1 MELQDR
7 YIRFDWAVKRLLR
20 HKANFGVLEGFLTV
34 LIGDDIHI
42 VEILESEGNQQ
53 TEEDKFN
60 RVDIKALNSKNE
72 IVIIEIQNTRELYY
86 LERILYGVAKAITE
100 HISLGET
107 YYKVKKI
114 YSISILYF
122 DIGYG
127 TDYLYHGQ
135 NIFKGV
141 HTGDFLQ
148 VSTRE
153 KDAIVPRMP
162 SEIYPEYF
170 LIRVNE
176 FNKVAMTPLEEWIEY
191 LKTGIIRPDTTAP
204 GLGEA
209 REKLKYYSMTPQERH
224 AYDEH
229 LSALMIQNDVLDSAL
244 KRLHKYDGTLDFI
257 AGKKNF
263 SLNFSQLQYLFS
275 KDKYTVFTFSDNKQL
290 QCRIT
295 FSSIAEQLHEKEPF
309 LSCNRGIILNMNYV
323 CQANNEVFIMQ
334 DGKHL
339 PLRRKDCNEL
349 LKKYQDYQFKKLNEE
364 VI

>member
-1 MELQDR
+1 MELQDK

-34 LIGDDIHI
+34 LIGDEIHI

-53 TEEDKFN
+53 TENDKFN

-122 DIGYG
+122 DIGHG

-176 FNKVAMTPLEEWIEY
+176 FNKVAVTPLEEWIEY

-229 LSALMIQNDVLDSAL
+229 LRDRKST
-244 KRLHKYDGTLDFI
+244 RL
-257 AGKKNF
+257 N
-263 SLNFSQLQYLFS
+263 
-275 KDKYTVFTFSDNKQL
+275 
-290 QCRIT
+290 
-295 FSSIAEQLHEKEPF
+295 SSHP
-309 LSCNRGIILNMNYV
+309 
-323 CQANNEVFIMQ
+323 
-334 DGKHL
+334 
-339 PLRRKDCNEL
+339 
-349 LKKYQDYQFKKLNEE
+349 
-364 VI
+364 